1 MPIVRALPN
10 LQSGRAFL
18 ELRNDFDQ
26 PVTLKGM
33 FLATGSAGPLTSLLD
48 EPKELAPG
56 KPHHADITEK
66 LRSLFTQD
74 TSEAQEKVVNI
85 SLNLEPEP
93 PNQPQASHYILR
105 FEDGRLTQFSSG

>member
-10 LQSGRAFL
+10 LQSGRAFF
-18 ELRNDFDQ
+18 ELHNDFDQ

-33 FLATGSAGPLTSLLD
+33 FLATSSAGPLTALLD

-66 LRSLFTQD
+66 LHSLFTQD
-74 TSEAQEKVVNI
+74 TSDAQEKVVNI
-85 SLNLEPEP
+85 SLSLEPEP

-105 FEDGRLTQFSSG
+105 FEDGRLTEFSSG

>member
-33 FLATGSAGPLTSLLD
+33 FLATGPAGPLTSLLD

-56 KPHHADITEK
+56 KPHHADITEE

-74 TSEAQEKVVNI
+74 TSDAQEKVVNI
-85 SLNLEPEP
+85 SLSLEPEP
-93 PNQPQASHYILR
+93 PNQPQASYYHIK
-105 FEDGRLTQFSSG
+105 FKNERLTEFSNG